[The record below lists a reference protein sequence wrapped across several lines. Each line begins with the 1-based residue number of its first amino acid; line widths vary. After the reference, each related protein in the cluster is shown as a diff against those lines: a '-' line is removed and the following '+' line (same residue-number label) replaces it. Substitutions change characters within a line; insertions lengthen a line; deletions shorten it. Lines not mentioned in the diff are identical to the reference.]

1 MANIGNQ
8 SIGNLNLFVKQGNT
22 QTFRL
27 AFNNVLPNGDKE
39 PIDLEQY
46 TDIKMDVKTQIDVNA
61 VPFISWTVGDGLTIE
76 GDDDNVLAFTFS
88 DEFLESQGYQ
98 WDYDILFTD
107 VDGNTTLVG
116 GIINVRRVVTK

>member
-8 SIGNLNLFVKQGNT
+8 SIGNLNLFVKQGNK

-27 AFNNVLPNGDKE
+27 AFNNVLPNGTKE

-46 TDIKMDVKTQIDVNA
+46 TDIKMDVKSQVDVNA
-61 VPFISWTVGDGLTIE
+61 VPFISWTIGYGLSIE
-76 GDDDNVLAFTFS
+76 GDDDNVLVFTFS
-88 DEFLESQGYQ
+88 DEFLDSQSYQ

-107 VDGNTTLVG
+107 LDGNTTLVG
-116 GIINVRRVVTK
+116 GVINVRRVVTK

>member
-8 SIGNLNLFVKQGNT
+8 FIGNLNLFVKQGNT

-27 AFNNVLPNGDKE
+27 AFNNVFPNGTKE

-46 TDIKMDVKTQIDVNA
+46 TDIKMDVKSQVDVNA
-61 VPFISWTVGDGLTIE
+61 VPFISWTIGYGLSIE
-76 GDDDNVLAFTFS
+76 GDDDNVLVFTFS
-88 DEFLESQGYQ
+88 DEFLDSQSYQ

-107 VDGNTTLVG
+107 LDGNTTLVG